1 MTDTIA
7 EQHKI
12 KMEKKKSAR
21 DKMLSRKNKTKGLIM
36 VHTGRGK
43 GKTTAAMGLAIR
55 AMGND
60 MRTGIVQFVKGGWQ
74 TGEKKIL
81 EAFPELCT
89 LKIMGEGFTWE
100 TQDRNRDIAM
110 ATKAW
115 EVAKDM
121 ILSNTYPLVILD
133 EINIVLRYEYLNV
146 NDVTDVLQQ
155 KPDTVHV
162 VLTGRNAK
170 PEILEIADLVTE
182 MNMKKHHF
190 HNDIKAQIGIE
201 F

>member
-1 MTDTIA
+1 MADITA
-7 EQHKI
+7 EQHKL

-60 MRTGIVQFVKGGWQ
+60 MRTGIIQFVKGGWQ

-81 EAFPELCT
+81 QAFPNLCT
-89 LKIMGEGFTWE
+89 LKVMGEGFTWE
-100 TQDRNRDIAM
+100 TQDRNRDIEM

-115 EVAKDM
+115 EAGKKM
-121 ILSNTYPLVILD
+121 ILSNKYPLVILD
-133 EINIVLRYEYLNV
+133 EINIVLRYDYL
-146 NDVTDVLQQ
+146 DVHDVIATLQQ
-155 KPDTVHV
+155 KPETVHV

-170 PEILEIADLVTE
+170 PEVINIADLVTI
-182 MNMKKHHF
+182 MDMKKHHF

>member
-7 EQHKI
+7 EKHKI

-55 AMGND
+55 AMGHD

-115 EVAKDM
+115 EVAKHM